1 MICRD
6 STKVCLD
13 DLCHILIFLKYL
25 IRFSYSE
32 YIPSENDNDDASFE
46 KEEVEGDKN
55 EEMKKKDNVAEPNA
69 DDDDEFEELPA
80 GDSEVSLSKKK
91 FVLCTIA
98 INQCPK
104 LFT

>member
-1 MICRD
+1 M
-6 STKVCLD
+6 
-13 DLCHILIFLKYL
+13 
-25 IRFSYSE
+25 
-32 YIPSENDNDDASFE
+32 
-46 KEEVEGDKN
+46 EGDKN

-69 DDDDEFEELPA
+69 DDDSEFEDIPA
-80 GDSEVSLSKKK
+80 GDSEVNLSKKK